1 MTAGSSSAST
11 CGGSGTGGHDEP
23 ERYRLHDCDS
33 HGRRQLD
40 LPLLPQPGAQM
51 IPAAAFLVV
60 LIYVFAVILGPE
72 DQYKELE

>member
-1 MTAGSSSAST
+1 
-11 CGGSGTGGHDEP
+11 
-23 ERYRLHDCDS
+23 
-33 HGRRQLD
+33 
-40 LPLLPQPGAQM
+40 M